1 VYNADYKKEH
11 ATPRKSENTM
21 ITSEVEQKIKALRVV
36 AVLTLDSTDAALP
49 LADALLEGGVKGIE
63 LTLRTPAAMDCIRI
77 IASER
82 PDMLVGAGTVLTADQ
97 LHQVK
102 DAGAA
107 FAVSPGLN
115 HAVSDAAAEIAYPYF
130 PGVMT
135 PSDIEAALAKNHKLL
150 KFFPAEMA
158 GGIKMLKALAA
169 PYAPAG
175 VSFLPLGGVNIE
187 NARDYL
193 ALPITAAIGGSWLA
207 PTDLISQ
214 KRFDAIRERAA
225 ACSKM
230 IAEIES

>member
-1 VYNADYKKEH
+1 MTTA
-11 ATPRKSENTM
+11 
-21 ITSEVEQKIKALRVV
+21 EVEQKIKALRVV
-36 AVLTLDSTDAALP
+36 AVLTLDSVEAALP

-63 LTLRTPAAMDCIRI
+63 LTLRTPAALDCIRT

-82 PDMLVGAGTVLTADQ
+82 PDMLVGAGTVLTAQQ
-97 LHQVK
+97 LQQVK

-115 HAVSDAAAEIAYPYF
+115 HAVSDAAAKIAYPYF

-135 PSDIEAALAKNHKLL
+135 PSDIEAALAKGHKLL

-175 VSFLPLGGVNIE
+175 VSFLPLGGVNLE
-187 NARDYL
+187 NAKDYL
-193 ALPITAAIGGSWLA
+193 ALPVTAAIGGSWLA
-207 PTDLISQ
+207 PSDLIAKQ
-214 KRFDAIRERAA
+214 RFDLIKERAE
-225 ACSKM
+225 ACCKL
-230 IAEIES
+230 IAEV